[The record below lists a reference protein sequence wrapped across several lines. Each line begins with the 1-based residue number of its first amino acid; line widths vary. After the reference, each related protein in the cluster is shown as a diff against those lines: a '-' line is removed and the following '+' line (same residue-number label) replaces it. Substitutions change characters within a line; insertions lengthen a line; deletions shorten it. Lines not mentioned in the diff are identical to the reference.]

1 MEVVSLSEVTNA
13 QAAEWLVDL
22 AEDLR
27 QSDLDEL
34 AATSGEDP
42 AVALVSSVM
51 ESTHAWVVVADGDP
65 ICAFGVAPIDEEGI
79 VWMLGSP
86 KMDLPRNRLA
96 ILRRSQAYLDI
107 LLAAYPRLF
116 NHIDARNER
125 SMEWLRWLGF
135 EIVDADLSFGIEG
148 RPFFLFERLR

>member
-34 AATSGEDP
+34 AATTGEDP
-42 AVALVSSVM
+42 AVALVTAVM
-51 ESTHAWVVVADGDP
+51 ESSHAWMVLVDDEP
-65 ICAFGVAPIDEEGI
+65 ICVFGAAPADDEGI
-79 VWMLGSP
+79 VWLMGSP

-96 ILRRSQAYLDI
+96 ILRRSKGYLDI

-116 NHIDARNER
+116 NHIDARNDR
-125 SMEWLRWLGF
+125 SLEWLQWLGF
-135 EIVDADLSFGIEG
+135 DIVDADLSYGIE
-148 RPFFLFERLR
+148 RRLFFLFERLR